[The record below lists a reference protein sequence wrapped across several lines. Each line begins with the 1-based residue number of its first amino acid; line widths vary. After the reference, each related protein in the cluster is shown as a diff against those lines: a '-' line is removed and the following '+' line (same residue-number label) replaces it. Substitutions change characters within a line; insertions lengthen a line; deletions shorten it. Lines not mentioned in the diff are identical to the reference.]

1 MKKTLLIFT
10 LIAAAISGFSC
21 SKSDNRHTTT
31 SHGGGTAPSGDKDVV
46 YTGLLPAAD
55 AAGVRY
61 TLTLDYDD
69 ASHGDYEL
77 IQTYLIPDRTH
88 KIGYNDRNTFISEG
102 NFFIETSPAGNGKR
116 YVKLVPDKKFAS
128 EPTTYFIIDSD
139 KTLTLVDSE
148 LKVSKTP
155 GLNYTLR
162 RAF

>member
-10 LIAAAISGFSC
+10 LIAAAISVFSC
-21 SKSDNRHTTT
+21 SKSDNRHTTA
-31 SHGGGTAPSGDKDVV
+31 SHSDTAPAGDKDVV

-55 AAGVRY
+55 VAGVRY
-61 TLTLDYDD
+61 TLKLDYDD

-77 IQTYLIPDRTH
+77 IQTYLIPDKTH
-88 KIGYNDRNTFISEG
+88 KIGYNDCNTFISEG
-102 NFFIETSPAGNGKR
+102 DFFIETPSAGNGKR

-139 KTLTLVDSE
+139 KALTLVDSE

-155 GLNYTLR
+155 GLNYTLH
-162 RAF
+162 RAY